1 MRVKQHDATLALEAA
16 SCIVMQGLPKPAG
29 NCSQCDATRSAHPC
43 PPPTCRRARLQHHRR
58 LSCHRLL
65 LVALGGRQRV
75 LLPNGAETAGRRWV
89 ERVITGWGWS
99 PVWRE
104 LRIYWRT
111 KARQRGK
118 QHTWGGVGLLFGTSC
133 ASTGERKPGNVAN
146 STHGGSRTPHVQT
159 AMDSASPRRTGP
171 QHLGAQP
178 AQPSLFHRRL

>member
-118 QHTWGGVGLLFGTSC
+118 QHSWRVQNTARPDCHGQRFTKADRPPAFEC
-133 ASTGERKPGNVAN
+133 TASSALTLPSAALRWLCRPGA
-146 STHGGSRTPHVQT
+146 P
-159 AMDSASPRRTGP
+159 
-171 QHLGAQP
+171 P
-178 AQPSLFHRRL
+178 APPAAPSKQRS